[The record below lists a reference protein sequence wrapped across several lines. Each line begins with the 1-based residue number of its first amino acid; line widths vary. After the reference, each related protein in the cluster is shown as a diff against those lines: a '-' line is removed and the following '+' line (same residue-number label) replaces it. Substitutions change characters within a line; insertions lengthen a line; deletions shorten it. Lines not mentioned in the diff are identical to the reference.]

1 MADAKPKAEKKEKER
16 EPAEPAAAPKPRP
29 PFKMIG
35 IVAGIMLLEAA
46 GVYVLVGMTGPRAQ
60 TAVAEIK
67 GHDQAEQAQAVEIE
81 LVDDKFQN
89 MQTGR
94 VWIWDTQIVLKVKKK
109 NQQIVELALAQRA
122 SEIKEGVA
130 QIMRRA
136 QHSHLREPELTTLNR
151 QLTAYL
157 DKTFGPDADGNS
169 RVERVLIPKC
179 KGFQMEQ

>member
-1 MADAKPKAEKKEKER
+1 MPDHKPKPER
-16 EPAEPAAAPKPRP
+16 SEQAPPTARPKPP
-29 PFKMIG
+29 LKIIG
-35 IVAGIMLLEAA
+35 AVAALMLVEAA
-46 GVYVLVGMTGPRAQ
+46 GVYVLVGMSGSRAQ
-60 TAVAEIK
+60 TVAAEIK
-67 GHDQAEQAQAVEIE
+67 GADQAGQGQAVEIE

-94 VWIWDTQIVLKVKKK
+94 VWIWDTQVVLKVKKK
-109 NQQIVELALAQRA
+109 NQPVVEEALAQRA

-157 DKTFGPDADGNS
+157 DKTFGPDADGNT
-169 RVERVLIPKC
+169 RVERVMIPKC

>member
-1 MADAKPKAEKKEKER
+1 MPDAKDKAGEKHQPQVAGR
-16 EPAEPAAAPKPRP
+16 ARP
-29 PFKMIG
+29 PLKMIG
-35 IVAGIMLLEAA
+35 AVAALMLAEAA
-46 GVYVLVGMTGPRAQ
+46 GVYFLVGMSGARAQ
-60 TAVAEIK
+60 TASAEIK
-67 GHDQAEQAQAVEIE
+67 GAEQAVLSQAVEIE
-81 LVDDKFQN
+81 LMDDKFQN

-109 NQQIVELALAQRA
+109 HEGFIEEALAQRSA
-122 SEIKEGVA
+122 EIKEGIA

-157 DKTFGPDADGNS
+157 DKVLGPDADGNS
-169 RVERVLIPKC
+169 RLERVLIPKC